1 MGFCEV
7 LIYREL
13 FKEYNVFV
21 RLVKNFFMLIIVEIS
36 LILRIVYDLE
46 EKWNILYFLIEIEMI
61 WMDDFLL
68 WNVIEM
74 GGIKVIFVLMKRI
87 WILNIC
93 VKNDILNINCFGIY
107 LIV

>member
-1 MGFCEV
+1 MGFYEV

-13 FKEYNVFV
+13 FNEYNVFV

-74 GGIKVIFVLMKRI
+74 GGI
-87 WILNIC
+87 
-93 VKNDILNINCFGIY
+93 
-107 LIV
+107 